1 MRPFIDEGTLMQIGP
16 LQLLAIGFTDPQLDG
31 SILGALEDATA
42 AGHIRIVDALGV
54 YKDNDGTVIAAELSD
69 LTEEEMMAYG
79 AWIGALV
86 GLGADGVEG
95 AEVGAIV
102 GAVAAADRY
111 EYGIDE
117 TRIAEIADAIP
128 AGGAALLLAIEH
140 TWAIPLRDAVEASGG
155 LMLAQD
161 FLSPM
166 ALVGLGVLAA
176 AE

>member
-1 MRPFIDEGTLMQIGP
+1 MEIGP
-16 LQLLAIGFTDPQLDG
+16 IQLLVVGFTDPQLDG

-54 YKDNDGTVIAAELSD
+54 YKDEHGTVIAAELSD

-86 GLGADGVEG
+86 GLGAGGVEG

-111 EYGIDE
+111 EYGMDE
-117 TRIAEIADAIP
+117 ARIGQIADAIP

-176 AE
+176 E